1 MCLKTVLTTLN
12 QLPQVP
18 TRLTLVQEDT
28 IMNTSQK
35 NIWTGPEQLSSRPS
49 ADKSRKAVILVTYPD
64 AFAVEEA
71 KSLVDS
77 SDRSIIEM
85 FSQKYLNHSQYGIGS
100 GKAEEI
106 KEFVRESKA
115 EQIVVDEHL
124 TSRQIYNLEKLTGV
138 QVIDRE
144 RLILDI
150 FYARA
155 TTTEAKLQIEMA
167 EIQYEMP
174 RVRENAKLASVGER
188 AGKGGMGEYVVDVK
202 FRDLKRRLSFIKEK
216 LNDAHRK
223 RELYHQQRIK
233 TGMPVVSLVG
243 YTSSGKTTLFNSLT
257 GEDKQISNKLFTTL
271 STTTRLLKIHDRE
284 TLLTD
289 TVGFISRLP
298 TYMVDAFKSTLEESL
313 AADLILLLI
322 DASEDLEDIRIK
334 HAACRQVLGELK
346 VDKSKVL
353 MVFTKCDQPN
363 SEETIKKISED
374 LGLSNPMLIST
385 KTGYGITKLKTLISH
400 QPYAVSRT

>member
-124 TSRQIYNLEKLTGV
+124 TSRQIYNLEKLTGL

-174 RVRENAKLASVGER
+174 RVRENAKLASRGER